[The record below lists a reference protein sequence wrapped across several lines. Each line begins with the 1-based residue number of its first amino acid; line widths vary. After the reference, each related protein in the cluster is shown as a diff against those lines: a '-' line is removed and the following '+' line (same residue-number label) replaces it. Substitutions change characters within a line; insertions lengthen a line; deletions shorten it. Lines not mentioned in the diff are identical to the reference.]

1 MGYTNYWN
9 PSKKLKKET
18 DAFPQLMLD
27 EMTKVVEA
35 YNAKQKKEEM
45 KISFYITQKH
55 IDLYGE
61 PATYESLNFSLEKEE
76 RIGRAGVDAW
86 TFCKTA
92 REPYDVVVK
101 TFLVLMQK
109 YGLIDSWS
117 HDDNNSCSEYR
128 KARNFAKKLGIDF
141 SQFNARD

>member
-1 MGYTNYWN
+1 MGYTNYWK
-9 PSKKLKKET
+9 PSKKLQTQT
-18 DAFPQLMLD
+18 DAFPQLMLN
-27 EMTKVVEA
+27 EMTKVVES

-45 KISFYITQKH
+45 KIKYYINQKH
-55 IDLYGE
+55 IDLYGD
-61 PATYESLNFSLEKEE
+61 PATYESLNFSLEAKTEE
-76 RIGRAGVDAW
+76 EKRFGRAGVDSW

-141 SQFNARD
+141 